1 MPEFETSNSQPK
13 FSIILP
19 LSGDERYISSTV
31 AKYSNALRPLE
42 HSFELIVVTDST
54 FNADKLAPN
63 TKLVSTPSPQLA
75 WGKAVRLGIAATSG
89 DVIAYCCVERSSTN
103 SLIEVLKCATALPD
117 AVVTVHRRS
126 RDGWLAKLGS
136 FLFNLE
142 CRTLHGILLWDINAT
157 PKAFPRRYA
166 DLMRLTRDDE
176 LLDLEF
182 CIKCRDAAYPVV
194 TIPVTPDREA
204 PYASV
209 GIMKAL
215 KMYATAIRL

>member
-1 MPEFETSNSQPK
+1 MPEFKTNDNKPK

-19 LSGDERYISSTV
+19 LSGDERLVSLTL
-31 AKYSNALRPLE
+31 AKYANALRMLE
-42 HSFELIVVTDST
+42 HSFELIAVTDS
-54 FNADKLAPN
+54 NPSLEQLPKN
-63 TKLVSTPSPQLA
+63 TTVVHTASSNSE
-75 WGKAVRLGIAATSG
+75 WGKAVRLGIAASAGET
-89 DVIAYCCVERSSTN
+89 IAYCCAERSSTN
-103 SLIEVLKCATALPD
+103 SLIEVLKCAIALPD

-182 CIKCRDAAYPVV
+182 CIKCREAAYPVV
-194 TIPVTPDREA
+194 TIPVSPAHETA
-204 PYASV
+204 SASV
-209 GIMKAL
+209 GIVKAL
-215 KMYATAIRL
+215 KMYAGAIRL